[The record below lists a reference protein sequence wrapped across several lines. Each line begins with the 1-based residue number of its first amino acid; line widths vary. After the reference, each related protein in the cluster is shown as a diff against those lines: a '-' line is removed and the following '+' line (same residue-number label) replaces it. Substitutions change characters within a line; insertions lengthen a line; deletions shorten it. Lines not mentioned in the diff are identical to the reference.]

1 MKILMLTPYLP
12 FPLMSGGQTR
22 SYNLIMNLSKKH
34 EITLFSLIKDNAE
47 RKYIP
52 ELLKF
57 CKNVRVFN
65 RPPKPWT
72 LHNILRTGFGTYP
85 FLVVRNLATK
95 QSGAIEEELSS
106 NKYDLIHAETF
117 YVMPHIPITNT
128 PPILLVE
135 QTVEYLVYKHYVTE
149 TASKLLAPLLSIDV
163 MKLKFWER
171 YYWKRAKKVVAM
183 SDSDRVQMEILSPGL
198 SIDIVP
204 NGIDTDYFAGKKR
217 EKPDPPKVLY
227 VGNFTWLQN
236 IEAVELL
243 INKVWPKIKKQ
254 VPQAKLWIVGMH
266 MTDYIRNLKSSDID
280 VSEGMPDIRDAYR
293 KSTVLVTP
301 IRGPGGTRLKILE
314 AMASSLPVVT
324 TTVGAEGLGVKNGKE
339 ALVEDNLED
348 LVASTVK
355 ILKDPMLAQKLG
367 TSGWDF
373 VRKNYTWDI
382 SAQKLSRIYEEIVS
396 EK

>member
-22 SYNLIMNLSKKH
+22 SYNLIKNLSKKH

-52 ELLKF
+52 ELLRF
-57 CKNVRVFN
+57 CKDVRVFN

-72 LHNILRTGFGTYP
+72 LHNILRTGFSTYP

-149 TASKLLAPLLSIDV
+149 TASKLLVPLLSIDV
-163 MKLKFWER
+163 MKLKFWET

-204 NGIDTDYFAGKKR
+204 NGIDINYFAGKKR
-217 EKPDPPKVLY
+217 EKPSHPRVLY

-243 INKVWPKIKKQ
+243 VSKVWPKIKKH

-266 MTDYIRNLKSSDID
+266 MTDYIRNLKSNDID
-280 VSEGMPDIRDAYR
+280 VSEGMQDIRDAYR

-339 ALVEDNLED
+339 VLVEDNLED
-348 LVASTVK
+348 LVSSTVK
-355 ILKDPMLAQKLG
+355 ILKDPVLARKLG
-367 TSGWDF
+367 TSGWNF

-382 SAQKLSRIYEEIVS
+382 SAQKLSRIYEEIVR